1 MPKTKKLNKTKKLKK
16 TKKGKKRSRTNKTQ
30 IGGNLNTKFMDA
42 IIEDDLPYIK
52 ENIINITDLS
62 FENSSGDTPLDIA
75 IAKYNDL
82 KTTEFMGDDERE
94 IELYSIRTQIIRT
107 LLKNGAN
114 GENIEIPGI
123 NFNKAD
129 LQNVKLKGANLS
141 GATLEYANLD
151 GSNLENANLS
161 NTDFQDATIRNAN
174 LTKTRFNGAN
184 LDGTNIN
191 GSTTTGTDFTGT
203 MLDMQTP
210 STVFRTTTDLPQTPN
225 RVFRTTT
232 DLPQTPNRVFRTTTD
247 LPQTPENSV
256 LDESEISIIET
267 DPNES
272 NTIGNLGDIEESFDI
287 PETSPGPLPNT
298 INDDWLLGLMGSAN
312 QDDTQSNNENELWNR
327 METVNRET
335 EQERN
340 ERLKRERNEKKQNYL
355 QRPEITLTIN
365 NTNPFERLGLSGYH
379 ALEMEDISFCDYITE
394 KQDNVI
400 FIYDQQVGVLD
411 KPTIRKLITS
421 EILDETYIVYEC
433 RELSEAFVPHEEN
446 IISGPM
452 LNMRILAINGLMIP
466 LNELDEVV
474 NGEHQ
479 IFVIETGNDKPT
491 IPIAS
496 LPTRLAMGD
505 NESGQAVVSAN
516 HCQAEVSIKVG
527 NLSYIENRVLL
538 DQCSILGRGKIQKTR
553 HNKKKTKRVRQNKS
567 KRSRKNKKKKNKSL
581 NK

>member
-1 MPKTKKLNKTKKLKK
+1 MPKTKKLTK

-30 IGGNLNTKFMDA
+30 IGGDLNTKFMDA

-52 ENIINITDLS
+52 ENVMNITDLS

-94 IELYSIRTQIIRT
+94 NELYSIRSQIIIT
-107 LLKNGAN
+107 LLQNGAN

-210 STVFRTTTDLPQTPN
+210 
-225 RVFRTTT
+225 
-232 DLPQTPNRVFRTTTD
+232 
-247 LPQTPENSV
+247 ENSV

-272 NTIGNLGDIEESFDI
+272 NTIGNLSDIEESFDI
-287 PETSPGPLPNT
+287 PETSAGPLPSTN
-298 INDDWLLGLMGSAN
+298 NDNWLLGLMDSAN
-312 QDDTQSNNENELWNR
+312 QDDTQSNNENEIWNR
-327 METVNRET
+327 MEPVNRET

-365 NTNPFERLGLSGYH
+365 NTNPFDNVGLSGYH

-411 KPTIRKLITS
+411 KPTIRNLITS
-421 EILDETYIVYEC
+421 ETLDETYIVYEC

-505 NESGQAVVSAN
+505 NESGRAVVSAN
-516 HCQAEVSIKVG
+516 HCQSEVSIKVG
-527 NLSYIENRVLL
+527 KLSYIENQVLL
-538 DQCSILGRGKIQKTR
+538 DQCTILGRGKTKKTHR
-553 HNKKKTKRVRQNKS
+553 KKKKTQRVRQKKS
-567 KRSRKNKKKKNKSL
+567 KRSRKNKKKNKKSL

>member
-94 IELYSIRTQIIRT
+94 IELYSIRTQIIIT

-123 NFNKAD
+123 NFNKAV

-210 STVFRTTTDLPQTPN
+210 
-225 RVFRTTT
+225 
-232 DLPQTPNRVFRTTTD
+232 
-247 LPQTPENSV
+247 ENSV

-327 METVNRET
+327 MEPVNRET

-355 QRPEITLTIN
+355 QRPEITLTMN
-365 NTNPFERLGLSGYH
+365 DTNPFENVGLFGYH

-421 EILDETYIVYEC
+421 ETLDETYIVYEC

-505 NESGQAVVSAN
+505 IESGRAVVSAN
-516 HCQAEVSIKVG
+516 HCQAEVSIKIG
-527 NLSYIENRVLL
+527 KLSYIENRVLL

-553 HNKKKTKRVRQNKS
+553 RKKKKTKRVRQKKS
-567 KRSRKNKKKKNKSL
+567 KRSRKNKKKDKKSL

>member
-94 IELYSIRTQIIRT
+94 IELYSIRTQIIIT

-203 MLDMQTP
+203 MLDM
-210 STVFRTTTDLPQTPN
+210 
-225 RVFRTTT
+225 
-232 DLPQTPNRVFRTTTD
+232 
-247 LPQTPENSV
+247 QTPENSV

-355 QRPEITLTIN
+355 QRPEITLTMN
-365 NTNPFERLGLSGYH
+365 DTNPFENVGLFGYH

-421 EILDETYIVYEC
+421 ETLDETYIVYEC

-505 NESGQAVVSAN
+505 IESGRAVVSAN
-516 HCQAEVSIKVG
+516 HCQAEVSIKIG
-527 NLSYIENRVLL
+527 KLSYIENRVLL

-553 HNKKKTKRVRQNKS
+553 RKKKKTKRVRQKKS
-567 KRSRKNKKKKNKSL
+567 KRSRKNKKKDKKSL

>member
-94 IELYSIRTQIIRT
+94 IELYSIRTQIIIT

-210 STVFRTTTDLPQTPN
+210 
-225 RVFRTTT
+225 
-232 DLPQTPNRVFRTTTD
+232 
-247 LPQTPENSV
+247 ENSV

-327 METVNRET
+327 MEPVNRET

-355 QRPEITLTIN
+355 QRPEITLTMN
-365 NTNPFERLGLSGYH
+365 DTNPFENVGLFGYH

-421 EILDETYIVYEC
+421 ETLDETYIVYEC

-505 NESGQAVVSAN
+505 IESGQAVVSAN
-516 HCQAEVSIKVG
+516 HCQAEVSIKIG
-527 NLSYIENRVLL
+527 KLSYIENRVLL

-553 HNKKKTKRVRQNKS
+553 RKKKKTKRVRQKKS
-567 KRSRKNKKKKNKSL
+567 KRSRKNKKKDKKSL

>member
-94 IELYSIRTQIIRT
+94 IELYSIRTQIIIT

-210 STVFRTTTDLPQTPN
+210 
-225 RVFRTTT
+225 
-232 DLPQTPNRVFRTTTD
+232 
-247 LPQTPENSV
+247 ENSV

-327 METVNRET
+327 MEPVNRET

-355 QRPEITLTIN
+355 QRPEITLTMN
-365 NTNPFERLGLSGYH
+365 DTNPFENVGLFGYH

-421 EILDETYIVYEC
+421 ETLDETYIVYEC

-505 NESGQAVVSAN
+505 IESGRAVVSAN
-516 HCQAEVSIKVG
+516 HCQSEVSIKVG

-553 HNKKKTKRVRQNKS
+553 RKKKKTKRVRQKKS
-567 KRSRKNKKKKNKSL
+567 KRSRKNKKKDKKSL

>member
-94 IELYSIRTQIIRT
+94 IELYSIRTQIIIT

-210 STVFRTTTDLPQTPN
+210 
-225 RVFRTTT
+225 
-232 DLPQTPNRVFRTTTD
+232 
-247 LPQTPENSV
+247 ENSV

-327 METVNRET
+327 MEPVNRET

-355 QRPEITLTIN
+355 QRPEITLTMN
-365 NTNPFERLGLSGYH
+365 DTNPFENVGLFGYH

-421 EILDETYIVYEC
+421 ETLDETYIVYEC

-505 NESGQAVVSAN
+505 IESGRAVVSAN
-516 HCQAEVSIKVG
+516 HCQAEVSIKIG
-527 NLSYIENRVLL
+527 KLSYIENRVLL

-553 HNKKKTKRVRQNKS
+553 RKKKKTKRVRQKKS
-567 KRSRKNKKKKNKSL
+567 KRSRKNKKKDKKSL

>member
-94 IELYSIRTQIIRT
+94 IELYSIRTQIIIT

-123 NFNKAD
+123 NFNKAV

-210 STVFRTTTDLPQTPN
+210 STVFRTI
-225 RVFRTTT
+225 
-232 DLPQTPNRVFRTTTD
+232 TD

-327 METVNRET
+327 MEPVNRET

-355 QRPEITLTIN
+355 QRPEITLTMN
-365 NTNPFERLGLSGYH
+365 DTNPFENVGLFGYH

-421 EILDETYIVYEC
+421 ETLDETYIVYEC

-505 NESGQAVVSAN
+505 IESGRAVVSAN
-516 HCQAEVSIKVG
+516 HCQAEVSIKIG
-527 NLSYIENRVLL
+527 KLSYIENRVLL

-553 HNKKKTKRVRQNKS
+553 RKKKKTKRVRQKKS
-567 KRSRKNKKKKNKSL
+567 KRSRKNKKKDKKSL

>member
-94 IELYSIRTQIIRT
+94 IELYSIRTQIIIT

-210 STVFRTTTDLPQTPN
+210 
-225 RVFRTTT
+225 
-232 DLPQTPNRVFRTTTD
+232 
-247 LPQTPENSV
+247 ENSV

-327 METVNRET
+327 MEPVNRET

-355 QRPEITLTIN
+355 QRPEITLTMN
-365 NTNPFERLGLSGYH
+365 DTNPFENVGLFGYH

-421 EILDETYIVYEC
+421 ETLDETYIVYEC

-505 NESGQAVVSAN
+505 IESGRAVVSAN
-516 HCQAEVSIKVG
+516 HCQAEVSIKIG
-527 NLSYIENRVLL
+527 KLSYIENRVLL

-553 HNKKKTKRVRQNKS
+553 RKKKKTKRVRQKKS
-567 KRSRKNKKKKNKSL
+567 KRSRKNKKKKKKSL

>member
-94 IELYSIRTQIIRT
+94 IELYSIRTQIIIT

-203 MLDMQTP
+203 MLDM
-210 STVFRTTTDLPQTPN
+210 
-225 RVFRTTT
+225 
-232 DLPQTPNRVFRTTTD
+232 
-247 LPQTPENSV
+247 QTPENSV